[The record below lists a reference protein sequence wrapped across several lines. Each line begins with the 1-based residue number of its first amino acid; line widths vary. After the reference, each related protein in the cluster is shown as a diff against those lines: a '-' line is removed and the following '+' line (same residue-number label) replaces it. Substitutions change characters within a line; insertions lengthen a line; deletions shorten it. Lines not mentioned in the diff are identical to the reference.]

1 MNRWW
6 QQWAE
11 VIARHLARRW
21 RASQEARGGVPRQT
35 QAAPTFPATKTE
47 GSQASAAPHAE
58 EEASAAPNDSGKDGT
73 IPC

>member
-11 VIARHLARRW
+11 VIGRQLARRW

-47 GSQASAAPHAE
+47 GSQASAPPQAE
-58 EEASAAPNDSGKDGT
+58 DEASAAQKDPGKDGS